1 MISVL
6 LVDDHKLMRTGI
18 KFILDD
24 TTDIRVV
31 GEASSGEEGLE
42 RARVLKPNVILMD
55 VSMPGIG
62 GLEATRKLAMALPD
76 TRIIVLSAHTAEPYP
91 MRLMEAG
98 AAGYITKDSAG
109 DEIVTAIRRVQA
121 GERYISAEIARQMA
135 LQSVNRTSSGSP
147 FEQLSSREMQVMIM
161 ATGGHSVQDISD
173 KLHLEPQDREH
184 LPLAPVPEA
193 RRQQRRGVDPARHAL
208 RRDRGEARRRRHLS
222 PAPGLVLIPMSTA
235 SFDSRCRLCPRLAGF
250 LDEVRA
256 EHPDYH
262 AAPVA
267 PFGDPKARFIVVGL
281 APGMHGANRSG
292 RPFTGD
298 HAGIILYKTLYKYG
312 FASAPESV
320 SVDDGL
326 KLLDCR
332 ITNAVKC
339 LPPANKPLP
348 AEIRQCNSYLA
359 AELQTSLPGSVFL
372 ALGRIAHEAVLRALA
387 LKPKDYV
394 FRHGAEYTLAPGKSC
409 WIPTIAA
416 ATTPRPGVSPLP
428 CSRR

>member
-31 GEASSGEEGLE
+31 GEASSGEEALE

-62 GLEATRKLAMALPD
+62 GLEATRKLAMGLPD

-161 ATGGHSVQDISD
+161 ATGGHSVQTISD
-173 KLHLEPQDREH
+173 KLHLSPKTVSTYRSRLFQK
-184 LPLAPVPEA
+184 L
-193 RRQQRRGVDPARHAL
+193 GVNNDVEL
-208 RRDRGEARRRRHLS
+208 
-222 PAPGLVLIPMSTA
+222 T
-235 SFDSRCRLCPRLAGF
+235 RLAMRYGVI
-250 LDEVRA
+250 E
-256 EHPDYH
+256 EKPD
-262 AAPVA
+262 
-267 PFGDPKARFIVVGL
+267 GGS
-281 APGMHGANRSG
+281 GGA
-292 RPFTGD
+292 
-298 HAGIILYKTLYKYG
+298 
-312 FASAPESV
+312 
-320 SVDDGL
+320 
-326 KLLDCR
+326 
-332 ITNAVKC
+332 
-339 LPPANKPLP
+339 
-348 AEIRQCNSYLA
+348 
-359 AELQTSLPGSVFL
+359 
-372 ALGRIAHEAVLRALA
+372 
-387 LKPKDYV
+387 
-394 FRHGAEYTLAPGKSC
+394 
-409 WIPTIAA
+409 
-416 ATTPRPGVSPLP
+416 
-428 CSRR
+428 